1 MAVSE
6 ADLVDAF
13 DFTEAE
19 RAAIESTW
27 RALMGDAVWLDLHAG
42 RVGALP
48 RLRKRILELGES
60 ARSALEAADWLP
72 PRERLR
78 SALATTLKL
87 RDTLE
92 TVERG
97 LEGLDGGADRE
108 AFVARFAELR
118 SLLDSTLEP
127 REARWAAILE
137 AGSGIDEDDE
147 DEDTESA

>member
-1 MAVSE
+1 MAVHE
-6 ADLVDAF
+6 ADVVDAF

-19 RAAIESTW
+19 WAAIESAW
-27 RALMGDAVWLDLHAG
+27 RTFMGDAVWLDLHAA

-60 ARSALEAADWLP
+60 ARSSMEAAHWLP

-108 AFVARFAELR
+108 RFVAAFAELR
-118 SLLDSTLEP
+118 SLLETTLEP
-127 REARWAAILE
+127 REQRWAAILE
-137 AGSGIDEDDE
+137 AGSGIDEAE
-147 DEDTESA
+147 DEGESGPA

>member
-1 MAVSE
+1 MSE
-6 ADLVDAF
+6 ADLAGAF
-13 DFTEAE
+13 DFSAAE
-19 RAAIESTW
+19 REAIESTW
-27 RALMGDAVWLDLHAG
+27 RTLMGDAVWLDLHAA

-48 RLRKRILELGES
+48 RLRKRILELGET
-60 ARSALEAADWLP
+60 ARSALESAHWLP

-87 RDTLE
+87 RDMLE

-108 AFVARFAELR
+108 GFVARFAELR
-118 SLLDSTLEP
+118 SLLESILEP

-137 AGSGIDEDDE
+137 AGSGIDDNE
-147 DEDTESA
+147 DEAGEDTGSA

>member
-6 ADLVDAF
+6 ADVADAF

-19 RAAIESTW
+19 REAIESAW

-48 RLRKRILELGES
+48 RLRKRILELGET
-60 ARSALEAADWLP
+60 ARSSLESADWLP

-108 AFVARFAELR
+108 DFVARFARLR
-118 SLLDSTLEP
+118 STLEATLEP
-127 REARWAAILE
+127 RETRWAAILE
-137 AGSGIDEDDE
+137 AGAGIDEGEE
-147 DEDTESA
+147 DEDTESP

>member
-1 MAVSE
+1 MAVHE
-6 ADLVDAF
+6 ADLEGAF

-19 RAAIESTW
+19 RAAIESAW

-60 ARSALEAADWLP
+60 ARSSLEAAYWLP

-97 LEGLDGGADRE
+97 LEGLDGGEDRE
-108 AFVARFAELR
+108 HFIASFAELR
-118 SLLDSTLEP
+118 SVLEATLEP
-127 REARWAAILE
+127 RERRWAEILE
-137 AGSGIDEDDE
+137 AGAGIDEGE
-147 DEDTESA
+147 DEGGSGPA